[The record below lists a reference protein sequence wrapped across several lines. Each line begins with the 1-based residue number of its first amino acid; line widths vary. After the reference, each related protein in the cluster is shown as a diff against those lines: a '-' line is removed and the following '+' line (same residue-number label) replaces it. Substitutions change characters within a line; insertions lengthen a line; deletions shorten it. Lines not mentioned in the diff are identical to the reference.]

1 MLVVAFLSL
10 LVGCT
15 GQTPDPDVDA
25 VDTSRQSSVKAEESM
40 VEHCVEQ
47 YRGFEL
53 DDVLHSATEGD
64 IHFSLKVPEG
74 YEGSEPH
81 ALFVTLPGWEGLYFQ
96 GAGTNLEYEDF
107 GVVASDYVPS
117 VKATSAYTTLD
128 ARIPPTL
135 PPGRVAWFD

>member
-25 VDTSRQSSVKAEESM
+25 VDTSRQGSVKAEESM
-40 VEHCVEQ
+40 VEHSGEQ

-74 YEGSEPH
+74 YDGSEPH
-81 ALFVTLPGWEGLYFQ
+81 ALFVTLPGW
-96 GAGTNLEYEDF
+96 AGCPK
-107 GVVASDYVPS
+107 S
-117 VKATSAYTTLD
+117 
-128 ARIPPTL
+128 R
-135 PPGRVAWFD
+135 